1 MSELQEKKPSLILVI
16 DDDEAI
22 TGVVSTVLSADGHR
36 VLTASDGTT
45 GLELAEKE
53 PPDLILMDIG
63 LPEMDGYEVTR
74 KLKEHISLQSVPVIF
89 LTGQNASEDGGRAF
103 GVGGAAYVQ
112 KPFSNQQLKDLVTLA
127 LQSV

>member
-1 MSELQEKKPSLILVI
+1 MSELQEKKTSLILVI

-45 GLELAEKE
+45 GLELAKKE
-53 PPDLILMDIG
+53 PPNLILMDIG

-74 KLKEHISLQSVPVIF
+74 KLKEHTRLQSVPIIF
-89 LTGQNASEDGGRAF
+89 LTGKNASEDGGRAF
-103 GVGGAAYVQ
+103 GGGGAVYIQ